1 VALKPR
7 LCVGVT
13 GHRHDNPLFAA
24 RRSRIEATLARILD
38 LIDGFVAA
46 EAGRPGI
53 TPAPTRLHSL
63 LADGADQMVAA
74 AALARGWELI
84 APLPFGFTLYAAISA
99 QPADAKEANAL
110 LHGGAG
116 QLHTVRGEARERVES
131 FQRLASSA
139 RLFELADQDEAI
151 AALLLE
157 KLEDP
162 ADRRKAQVF
171 DAEVSLRVALASRV
185 MVEQSDLVIAIW
197 DGTTRALVGGTGH
210 TIQVALEAGAPVV
223 WIDVDAPEQ
232 WRVLSGS
239 EALAGIGTEAMP
251 ENETRREA
259 TLQALLRRA
268 FHPAVPR
275 GHGLPHGGTAES
287 GAEALHRESWSAR
300 SNPLWH
306 LYRRVEAL
314 FGEQLWPRRL
324 RNLRQDYES
333 PDSIASGSAA
343 SLLAAARELPGQ
355 DPGYVVSIETAV
367 LRRFAWA
374 DGVSARLSDTYRGGM
389 TASFLLGALAIV
401 GGIAYLPFADSHS
414 KWLFALFELLVLAA
428 ILAFTVLG
436 KKKRLHGRWFETRRV
451 AEYLRHAPM
460 LLLLGVARPA
470 GRWPVGTQTSWPE
483 WYARHA
489 LREPGL
495 PRVAVSAGYLRA
507 ALRGLLHQHVLM
519 QRDYH
524 LAKARRLAAVH
535 HNLDHL
541 SERMFMLA
549 IGSVA
554 LYLLL
559 KGGGALHWWPKTAA
573 EASGYV
579 FTFLGVLLPTF
590 GGAIAGIR
598 YFGDFERFS
607 AISTVTAERLTAID
621 VRAQLL
627 LAAPDGELDYG
638 RVADLAHAM
647 DEAVVSEIESW
658 QAVFGG
664 KNVTVPV

>member
-1 VALKPR
+1 
-7 LCVGVT
+7 
-13 GHRHDNPLFAA
+13 
-24 RRSRIEATLARILD
+24 
-38 LIDGFVAA
+38 
-46 EAGRPGI
+46 
-53 TPAPTRLHSL
+53 
-63 LADGADQMVAA
+63 
-74 AALARGWELI
+74 
-84 APLPFGFTLYAAISA
+84 
-99 QPADAKEANAL
+99 
-110 LHGGAG
+110 
-116 QLHTVRGEARERVES
+116 
-131 FQRLASSA
+131 
-139 RLFELADQDEAI
+139 
-151 AALLLE
+151 
-157 KLEDP
+157 
-162 ADRRKAQVF
+162 
-171 DAEVSLRVALASRV
+171 
-185 MVEQSDLVIAIW
+185 
-197 DGTTRALVGGTGH
+197 
-210 TIQVALEAGAPVV
+210 
-223 WIDVDAPEQ
+223 
-232 WRVLSGS
+232 
-239 EALAGIGTEAMP
+239 
-251 ENETRREA
+251 
-259 TLQALLRRA
+259 
-268 FHPAVPR
+268 
-275 GHGLPHGGTAES
+275 
-287 GAEALHRESWSAR
+287 
-300 SNPLWH
+300 
-306 LYRRVEAL
+306 
-314 FGEQLWPRRL
+314 
-324 RNLRQDYES
+324 
-333 PDSIASGSAA
+333 
-343 SLLAAARELPGQ
+343 
-355 DPGYVVSIETAV
+355 
-367 LRRFAWA
+367 
-374 DGVSARLSDTYRGGM
+374 
-389 TASFLLGALAIV
+389 
-401 GGIAYLPFADSHS
+401 
-414 KWLFALFELLVLAA
+414 
-428 ILAFTVLG
+428 
-436 KKKRLHGRWFETRRV
+436 
-451 AEYLRHAPM
+451 
-460 LLLLGVARPA
+460 VARPA